1 MERRY
6 IRQYENFEK
15 AVPDFNQLQFSQEK
29 SIPDEE
35 AINKEAE
42 IASFKAGFKIDDII
56 LIGILIMLLNEEE
69 KDTSTIILLALLF
82 LSEYIF

>member
-6 IRQYENFEK
+6 VRQYENFEK
-15 AVPDFNQLQFSQEK
+15 AVPDFNNLSVPEEK
-29 SIPDEE
+29 VSVD
-35 AINKEAE
+35 AE
-42 IASFKAGFKIDDII
+42 IINSETSSVKNGFKIDDII

>member
-6 IRQYENFEK
+6 VRQYENFEN
-15 AVPDFNQLQFSQEK
+15 AIPDFNNVKFPEK
-29 SIPDEE
+29 KEVVDGEI
-35 AINKEAE
+35 INKDTE
-42 IASFKAGFKIDDII
+42 IAGVKSGCKLDDII

>member
-6 IRQYENFEK
+6 VRQYENFENP
-15 AVPDFNQLQFSQEK
+15 VPDFNNSGLPEEK
-29 SIPDEE
+29 VRVDGEI
-35 AINKEAE
+35 INTEVSSVKN
-42 IASFKAGFKIDDII
+42 GFKLDDII

>member
-6 IRQYENFEK
+6 VRQYENFENP
-15 AVPDFNQLQFSQEK
+15 VTDFNNSGLPEEK
-29 SIPDEE
+29 VRVDGEI
-35 AINKEAE
+35 INTEVSNVKN
-42 IASFKAGFKIDDII
+42 GFKLDDII

>member
-6 IRQYENFEK
+6 VRQYENFEN
-15 AVPDFNQLQFSQEK
+15 AIPDFNKVQFPEK
-29 SIPDEE
+29 KEVVDGEI
-35 AINKEAE
+35 INKDTEVAGVK
-42 IASFKAGFKIDDII
+42 SGFKLDDII